1 MNAFTEA
8 ELTYLRGE
16 RRLAR
21 LATVGPD
28 GTPHVAPVGWTY
40 NAEHGAIDIGGHSL
54 ERTKKFRDVLRT
66 GRAAIVIDDV
76 LPPWQPRGIEIRGRA
91 ETLTEPQP
99 LIRIHPERI
108 IGWGLDDPNNQRN
121 ARDVYDV
128 LDKKVSPIL
137 KTQRNPSSLP
147 HAGGSEI

>member
-1 MNAFTEA
+1 
-8 ELTYLRGE
+8 LRGE

-40 NAEHGAIDIGGHSL
+40 NAEHDTIDIGGHRL
-54 ERTKKFRDVLRT
+54 EETKKYRDVLQT

-91 ETLTEPQP
+91 EALINPQP
-99 LIRIHPERI
+99 IIRIYPERI
-108 IGWGLDDPNNQRN
+108 IGWGLDDTDRRN
-121 ARDVYDV
+121 ARD
-128 LDKKVSPIL
+128 I
-137 KTQRNPSSLP
+137 Q
-147 HAGGSEI
+147 

>member
-1 MNAFTEA
+1 MNVFTEA
-8 ELTYLRGE
+8 ELTYLRSE

-28 GTPHVAPVGWTY
+28 GTPHIAPVGWTY
-40 NAEHGAIDIGGHSL
+40 NAAHDVIDIGGYSL

-91 ETLTEPQP
+91 EAITDPQP
-99 LIRIHPERI
+99 LIRIYPERI
-108 IGWGLDDPNNQRN
+108 IGWGLGDTDRRN
-121 ARDVYDV
+121 ARNV
-128 LDKKVSPIL
+128 
-137 KTQRNPSSLP
+137 R
-147 HAGGSEI
+147 

>member
-1 MNAFTEA
+1 MNAFIEA
-8 ELTYLRGE
+8 ELIYLRGE

-40 NAEHGAIDIGGHSL
+40 NAEHDTIDIGGHRL
-54 ERTKKFRDVLRT
+54 EETKKYRDVLQT

-91 ETLTEPQP
+91 EALINPQP
-99 LIRIHPERI
+99 IIRIYPERI
-108 IGWGLDDPNNQRN
+108 IGWGLDDTDRRN
-121 ARDVYDV
+121 ARD
-128 LDKKVSPIL
+128 I
-137 KTQRNPSSLP
+137 Q
-147 HAGGSEI
+147 